1 MAFMYSLSPYC
12 VIKLFEVSALGL
24 IYMIVRVGTIIVGDR
39 LGPLAAD
46 GRVKVTLCLS
56 NPLCNAVYLRRPYNK
71 VTIGL
76 S

>member
-1 MAFMYSLSPYC
+1 MAFMYSLGPYC
-12 VIKLFEVSALGL
+12 IIKLFDMAALGL

-46 GRVKVTLCLS
+46 GCVEVALCLS
-56 NPLCNAVYLRRPYNK
+56 NALCNAVYLRCTYNK